1 MLGLGISLSPRVY
14 RNYAVSFANTKSL
27 DLDGTGDLL
36 DPQISNAD
44 FQTIHRGSHT
54 ISMWVKASWNASFS
68 FCGFNDTGSN
78 LAGTLE
84 MKYIYMNGSVD
95 ALQVS
100 GKFSNSAWA
109 SCLLINNA
117 ATDDADAWVHL
128 CISQTKGAGNNDAG
142 TYSLYINGSAGF
154 TGATPNKIY
163 QEASLVRSGK
173 DFLFGAQT
181 TNGSAGGNMTGK
193 IDEIAIWNT
202 GLDADAVAAVY
213 NSGVPTDLTIDAGN
227 YDNSSDLQH
236 YYRLEDD
243 ATDTQGNSD
252 GALSGDPAY
261 STDIPE

>member
-27 DLDGTGDLL
+27 DLDGTGDLF
-36 DPQISNAD
+36 DPQISSAD
-44 FQTIHRGSHT
+44 LQTIHRGSHT
-54 ISMWVKASWNASFS
+54 ISMWAKASWNASFS
-68 FCGFNDTGSN
+68 FCGFDNTGHS
-78 LAGTLE
+78 LASSFRLTYL
-84 MKYIYMNGSVD
+84 YFNSSVD
-95 ALQVS
+95 AIGVAA
-100 GKFSNSAWA
+100 KHSNSAWSA
-109 SCLLINNA
+109 ATIINPA
-117 ATDDADAWVHL
+117 ATDDASAWVHL
-128 CISQTKGAGNNDAG
+128 CMSQTKGAGDTDAG
-142 TYSLYINGSAGF
+142 TYSLYINGSSVF
-154 TGATPNKIY
+154 TGATPIKLY
-163 QEASLVRSGK
+163 QEATVVESGK
-173 DFLFGAQT
+173 DIVFGGQT
-181 TNGSAGGNMTGK
+181 TNGTAGSNMTGK
-193 IDEIAIWNT
+193 IDEIAMWNT